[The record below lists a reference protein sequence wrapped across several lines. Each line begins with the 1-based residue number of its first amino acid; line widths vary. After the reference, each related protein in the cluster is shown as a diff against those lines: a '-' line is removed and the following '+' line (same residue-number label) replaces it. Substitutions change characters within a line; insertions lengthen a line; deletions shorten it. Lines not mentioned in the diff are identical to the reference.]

1 MRAATYVL
9 SLLGFVIVWAV
20 ASLIAR
26 TSTLPPP
33 WAVVAFVIEDM
44 LHGDMLFNIAMTL
57 WRATASFI
65 IAMIVG
71 CGLGFVFGRS
81 ERADRAF
88 MPWILVLLNTPVL
101 VIAALCY
108 IWFRTTEMTAVLA
121 VVLSKF
127 PNNTV
132 IIRDGVRAFDPALDE
147 IGTIYRFSLPK
158 RFLHILLPQS
168 MPFLMAAARSG
179 IGIVWKIVL
188 VVEFFGL
195 SNGVGFEISKYF
207 GLFEVKEIIGYSVAF
222 SLVMLAVEVLLLQP
236 LDDHARRWRST
247 SLLEVDIRPQ
257 VADKR
262 DGATRL
268 EVIEEPD
275 VCIVGARTRSPVC
288 SALPAAARRRRCGSS
303 SAWIQLVSSAAI
315 TPSAGTR

>member
-1 MRAATYVL
+1 MRAVTYVL
-9 SLLGFVIVWAV
+9 SLLGFVMVWAV

-33 WAVVAFVIEDM
+33 WSVFAFVIDDT
-44 LHGDMLFNIAMTL
+44 LHGDMLFNIGMTL
-57 WRATASFI
+57 WRATASFV
-65 IAMIVG
+65 IAMVVG

-147 IGTIYRFSLPK
+147 IGTIYKFSLPK

-168 MPFLMAAARSG
+168 MPFVMAAARSG

-195 SNGVGFEISKYF
+195 SSGVGFEISKYF
-207 GLFEVKEIIGYSVAF
+207 GLFEVKEILGYSFAF
-222 SLVMLAVEVLLLQP
+222 TIVMLAVELLVLQP
-236 LDDHARRWRST
+236 LDDYARRWRPTT
-247 SLLEVDIRPQ
+247 S
-257 VADKR
+257 
-262 DGATRL
+262 
-268 EVIEEPD
+268 
-275 VCIVGARTRSPVC
+275 
-288 SALPAAARRRRCGSS
+288 
-303 SAWIQLVSSAAI
+303 
-315 TPSAGTR
+315 